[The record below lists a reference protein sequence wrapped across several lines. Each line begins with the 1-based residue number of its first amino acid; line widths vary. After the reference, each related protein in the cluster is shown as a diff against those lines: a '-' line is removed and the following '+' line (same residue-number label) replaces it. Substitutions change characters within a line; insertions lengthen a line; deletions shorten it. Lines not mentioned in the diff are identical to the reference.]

1 MKTKL
6 EDFEILVPSLD
17 GTTVQER
24 VTVKIPLVW
33 DEELEQWV
41 LSEEAHHIIDNTK
54 ARHMGLLLPA
64 GLKGLR
70 ERLRLTQKEMG
81 ELLQA
86 GEKSWTRWES
96 GRHRPSRSINLL
108 IRALDDGMIP
118 VEYLRKLA
126 GNTDLLVPPIPGSS
140 ERSLA
145 DVELRLRESG
155 DAE

>member
-6 EDFEILVPSLD
+6 VDFEILVPNLD
-17 GTTVQER
+17 GTAVQER

-54 ARHMGLLLPA
+54 ARHMGLMLPA
-64 GLKGLR
+64 ELKALR

-108 IRALDDGMIP
+108 IRALDDRMIS

-126 GNTDLLVPPIPGSS
+126 GKPASLISSLAYSS
-140 ERSLA
+140 EQPPA
-145 DVELRLRESG
+145 EAELRLRESA